1 MSLRR
6 GAGVGGKAPRLRF
19 EAPHKQQQSGVTSMA
34 DRSQMA
40 LLDREYALLVGKE
53 ATDCTVSCQ
62 GEIFRLHKVKFFR
75 HGPLEKMFYGDFQE
89 ARAGHV
95 NLADALDLV
104 IPLVYFLYVEQYL
117 TDRFIWEKLV
127 SHMCPGAKL
136 PYRGDD
142 YAYHAGMYELGER
155 YDLGGLRRSAYESFV
170 RCAFGA
176 DIAVPLSESEPPPS
190 PGIEEDRDSEQDID
204 TETEQLTDKAPSREA
219 TVTPSQARIPKIR
232 TIVTTIMRDDRFQH
246 LKPLRDVLVHLLL
259 QIRKDEHRPPGELDS
274 SYLMMTSHLL
284 FARLEKL
291 GTWCSASAKRLRWD
305 T

>member
-1 MSLRR
+1 
-6 GAGVGGKAPRLRF
+6 
-19 EAPHKQQQSGVTSMA
+19 
-34 DRSQMA
+34 
-40 LLDREYALLVGKE
+40 
-53 ATDCTVSCQ
+53 
-62 GEIFRLHKVKFFR
+62 
-75 HGPLEKMFYGDFQE
+75 
-89 ARAGHV
+89 
-95 NLADALDLV
+95 
-104 IPLVYFLYVEQYL
+104 
-117 TDRFIWEKLV
+117 
-127 SHMCPGAKL
+127 MCPGAKL

-291 GTWCSASAKRLRWD
+291 GTWCKWCRTQLMAVHGCTHGWQCLEPGCRNDMAQIPFCSQCVEFDTGSASAKRLRWD